1 MVPMPTRTMP
11 LGSASALTFFYALGY
26 PVGALAVSAMSPMAV
41 LVFRFGLAAAILAM
55 WATLARVSW
64 PTGRTLVHVL
74 ISGLLAQGLLF
85 TCLYIAL
92 MHGAP
97 AVLGAVIIS
106 MNPVVTAV
114 LAAMFLGEALT
125 RTRIVALGLGVVA
138 VLASCAG
145 RLIAVGGVDPAVL
158 LILVSL
164 FSVAAGGVYQQK
176 FCSGVDFRA
185 TAALQNAACIL
196 PVVALAAAMPWT
208 VNDPWKA
215 VGAVAAVVLLNA
227 VLSMTLYVRGIN
239 EYGAAAVAML
249 FAVIPAVAGVLA
261 WAMLGER
268 PDIGIAVGLVVGAA
282 ACWLNAKG
290 SRQRCQ
296 HDPAGDRRG
305 QHRVDPVHD
314 SPVTGQ

>member
-1 MVPMPTRTMP
+1 MP
-11 LGSASALTFFYALGY
+11 LGQASALTFFYALGY
-26 PVGALAVSAMSPMAV
+26 PVGALAVSVMSPMAV
-41 LVFRFGLAAAILAM
+41 LLFRFGLAAAILAT
-55 WATLARVSW
+55 WAKFARVNW

-85 TCLYIAL
+85 TCLYVAL

-125 RTRIVALGLGVVA
+125 RMRIVALALGVVA

-176 FCSGVDFRA
+176 FCSDVDFRA
-185 TAALQNAACIL
+185 TAALQNAACVL

-208 VNDPWKA
+208 VTDPWKA
-215 VGAVAAVVLLNA
+215 AGAVAAVVLLNA
-227 VLSMTLYVRGIN
+227 VLSMTLYVRGIT

-249 FAVIPAVAGVLA
+249 FAVIPAVAGVLS
-261 WAMLGER
+261 WVMLGQR
-268 PDIGIAVGLVVGAA
+268 PDIGIAVGLVVGAS
-282 ACWLNAKG
+282 ACSLNARA
-290 SRQRCQ
+290 SRQQRED
-296 HDPAGDRRG
+296 DPSRDRRG

-314 SPVTGQ
+314 SPVAGQ